1 LSDAERTLRL
11 RPGVIGDANEVGK
24 IIFEA
29 FSGIA
34 DKHGFSSE
42 IPNVDFGI
50 HVASSFLSSPGS
62 YSVVAEDAGENSNKV
77 IGSNFLDERSN
88 IVAGVGPITVDP
100 KFQDKGVGRQ
110 LMINVMERARNKNYP
125 TIRLLQS
132 SYHNR
137 SLVLYASLGFEIREP
152 ISNMQGKP
160 IQAVIPG
167 RSVRA
172 ATEADLKSC
181 DAVCKAIHGHDRS
194 VELMGSIKQGIAK
207 VVLHGDK
214 ITGYTSG
221 LTYFNHSVGFTDDD
235 LKALIAST
243 TESYGGP
250 GILIPS
256 RNTHLFRWCLDNGLR
271 LVQQLTLMTVGM
283 YNEPAGSYMPSIL
296 Y

>member
-1 LSDAERTLRL
+1 LWTGPEKQRKRIKPWIGKFEYNLSDAERTLRL

-88 IVAGVGPITVDP
+88 VVAGVGPITVDP

-172 ATEADLKSC
+172 ATEAIWSHVTQS
-181 DAVCKAIHGHDRS
+181 A
-194 VELMGSIKQGIAK
+194 KQFMA
-207 VVLHGDK
+207 
-214 ITGYTSG
+214 
-221 LTYFNHSVGFTDDD
+221 
-235 LKALIAST
+235 T
-243 TESYGGP
+243 TEVLS
-250 GILIPS
+250 
-256 RNTHLFRWCLDNGLR
+256 
-271 LVQQLTLMTVGM
+271 
-283 YNEPAGSYMPSIL
+283 
-296 Y
+296 